1 MGATV
6 TNSTNNNNNKLGRQH
21 YFKYLCHYKYEAQQ
35 QESELHMSALL
46 KSPAHVGLP

>member
-6 TNSTNNNNNKLGRQH
+6 TNSTNNNNKLGRQH

-35 QESELHMSALL
+35 QESEIQMSALL
-46 KSPAHVGLP
+46 KSPVHGGPP